1 MADQQSGFAVLAAK
15 KPMEE
20 HVYEESWGGG
30 WAVWAFV
37 WFIIIVAIVFFLIVA
52 FGGEW
57 LEGSSSDESGHGH
70 GRGKGCNNNWGR
82 ALLWAVVVALV
93 ILILIWLLSCLGGYR
108 HHRAC

>member
-1 MADQQSGFAVLAAK
+1 MADQQSGFAVLAQK

-52 FGGEW
+52 FGCEW
-57 LEGSSSDESGHGH
+57 LEGSSSDESGHG
-70 GRGKGCNNNWGR
+70 GRGRGCNNNWGR

-93 ILILIWLLSCLGGYR
+93 ILILIWLLSFLGGYR
-108 HHRAC
+108 SHRTC